1 MGLFSLL
8 GVATRGL
15 SMSQTGMDL
24 AGQNISNADVD
35 GYSRK
40 RMTLEPDYVKNGT
53 FGQMGFGVDV
63 VNIQRMRSVFIDVQ
77 IRNQNQ
83 EVGYY
88 EEKDQTLQGIEN
100 IFTEPSDTGIQK
112 YMDQF
117 FDSWQSLSLMPND
130 LSARTMVKTNG
141 EILTD
146 VFHNLST
153 QLTGLNQ
160 SKNDLIRADAGEVN
174 KLTKEIFNLNREIAA
189 VEITK
194 QNANDSRD
202 KRDKAL
208 KDLANLIDIDVNE
221 DSLGQVTVTT
231 AGNIIVSPAYQQDIE
246 ITSNIRQLA
255 DGTSINNV
263 GLRFADSKRDYF
275 PQSGKIRGL
284 FDSRDIVIP
293 EYQTK
298 LDTLARSFV
307 AKVNTQHE
315 LGYTLNGYPGVDFF
329 DATVTGASD
338 ITISA
343 AIASDV
349 RNIAAGS
356 GGQIRSY
363 TEPLP
368 FTLTFGNP
376 AAAFTNQNILS
387 GSVRVMAGATALAE
401 GVDYDIDYT
410 NGTIQLLHSGYNGT
424 PLAIDYKYSDG
435 SSKGPG
441 DNANAIAIAQLR
453 ENATMTTDVLGN
465 PTATF
470 GEFYSAFIGKLGLSH
485 NEATSNLDSRNYLI
499 TQFQTQQDSIAGVS
513 LDDEM
518 ADIIKY
524 QHIYAASARVITI
537 ASEMLD
543 ALIKM

>member
-8 GVATRGL
+8 SVATKG
-15 SMSQTGMDL
+15 MTMAQTGMDL

-40 RMTLEPDYVKNGT
+40 RMTLQPDYVQSGT

-63 VNIQRMRSVFIDVQ
+63 VNVQRMRNTFIDTQ

-88 EEKDQTLQGIEN
+88 GEQDQTLQGVEN
-100 IFTEPSDTGIQK
+100 VFTEPSDTGIQT

-117 FDSWQSLSLMPND
+117 FDSWQNLANNPSD

-141 EILTD
+141 EILSD
-146 VFHNLST
+146 AFHNLST
-153 QLTGLNQ
+153 QLTNLRQ
-160 SKNDLIRADAGEVN
+160 SKNDQIKSDADQVN
-174 KLTKEIFNLNREIAA
+174 KLTKDIFNLNREISS

-202 KRDKAL
+202 KRDKDL
-208 KDLANLIDIDVNE
+208 KDLSNLIDIDVSE

-231 AGNIIVSPAYQQDIE
+231 AGSIIVSAAYQQDIVT
-246 ITSNIRQLA
+246 TSNTRQLA
-255 DGTSINNV
+255 DGTTISDV
-263 GLRFADSKRDYF
+263 GLKFSDSKRDYF
-275 PQSGKIRGL
+275 PQSGQIRGE

-293 EYQTK
+293 EYQAK
-298 LDTLARSFV
+298 LDTLATSV
-307 AKVNTQHE
+307 AQKVNAQHE
-315 LGYTLNGYPGVDFF
+315 QGFNLNGFSGVDFF
-329 DATVTGASD
+329 DSGVTGASD
-338 ITISA
+338 IKVSA
-343 AIASDV
+343 AVESDV
-349 RNIAAGS
+349 RNIAAGT
-356 GGQIRSY
+356 GGQMRAFA
-363 TEPLP
+363 EPLP
-368 FTLTFGNP
+368 FSLTFGNP
-376 AAAFTNQNILS
+376 PAALTNKNVLY
-387 GSVRVMAGATALAE
+387 GSVTVQAGATTLTE
-401 GVDYDIDYT
+401 GVDYHIDYT
-410 NGTIQLLHSGYNGT
+410 NGTIQLLHAGYNGT
-424 PLAIDYKYSDG
+424 PLAINYQYSDG

-453 ENATMTTDVLGN
+453 ENATMTNDVLGN

-470 GEFYSAFIGKLGLSH
+470 GEYYSSFIGKLGLSH
-485 NEATSNLDSRNYLI
+485 NEATSNLDSRTYLI
-499 TQFQTQQDSIAGVS
+499 KQFQTQQDSIAGVS
-513 LDDEM
+513 IDDEM

-543 ALIKM
+543 SLIKM

>member
-1 MGLFSLL
+1 M
-8 GVATRGL
+8 A
-15 SMSQTGMDL
+15 QTGMDL

-40 RMTLEPDYVKNGT
+40 RMTLQPDYVQNGT

-63 VNIQRMRSVFIDVQ
+63 VNVKRMRDTLIDTQ

-88 EEKDQTLQGIEN
+88 EEQDSALLGVEN

-112 YMDQF
+112 FLDQF
-117 FDSWQSLSLMPND
+117 FDSWQNLANNPSD

-146 VFHNLST
+146 AFHNLST
-153 QLTGLNQ
+153 QLTTLRQ
-160 SKNDLIRADAGEVN
+160 STNDKIKSDADQVN
-174 KLTKEIFNLNREIAA
+174 KLTKDIFNLNREIAA

-202 KRDKAL
+202 KRDKDL
-208 KDLANLIDIDVNE
+208 KDLSKLIDIDVTE
-221 DSLGQVTVTT
+221 DANGQVTVTT
-231 AGNIIVSPAYQQDIE
+231 AGNIIVSPPYQQDIE

-255 DGTSINNV
+255 DGTTINNV
-263 GLRFADSKRDYF
+263 GLRFSDSKRDYF
-275 PQSGKIRGL
+275 PKSGAIRGL

-293 EYQTK
+293 EYQKK
-298 LDTLARSFV
+298 LDTFATSI
-307 AKVNTQHE
+307 AQKINTQHK
-315 LGYTLNGYPGVDFF
+315 LGYTLNGFSGVDFF
-329 DATVTGASD
+329 DTGLTGASD
-338 ITISA
+338 IKLSA
-343 AIASDV
+343 AIESDV

-356 GGQIRSY
+356 SGQIRAF
-363 TEPLP
+363 TEPASY
-368 FTLTFGNP
+368 TLTFGNAP
-376 AAAFTNQNILS
+376 AAFTNKNILYN
-387 GSVRVMAGATALAE
+387 SVRVMAGTTALTE
-401 GVDYDIDYT
+401 NVDYHIDYT
-410 NGTIQLLHSGYNGT
+410 NGTIQMLHSGYDGT
-424 PLAIDYKYSDG
+424 ALNIDYQYSDG

-453 ENATMTTDVLGN
+453 EQPTMVIDVLGN
-465 PTATF
+465 PTTTF
-470 GEFYSAFIGKLGLSH
+470 GEYYSSFIGKLGLSH

-499 TQFQTQQDSIAGVS
+499 KQFQTQQDSIAGVS
-513 LDDEM
+513 IDDEM

-524 QHIYAASARVITI
+524 QHIYAASARVITT

-543 ALIKM
+543 SLIKM

>member
-1 MGLFSLL
+1 M
-8 GVATRGL
+8 A
-15 SMSQTGMDL
+15 QTGMDL
-24 AGQNISNADVD
+24 AGQNISNADVE

-40 RMTLEPDYVKNGT
+40 RMTLQPDYVRNGT

-63 VNIQRMRSVFIDVQ
+63 VNIQRMRNAMIDVQ

-88 EEKDQTLQGIEN
+88 GAQDETLQGIEN
-100 IFTEPSDTGIQK
+100 VFTEPSNTGIQTFLN
-112 YMDQF
+112 QF
-117 FDSWQSLSLMPND
+117 FDSWQNLANNPSD

-146 VFHNLST
+146 AFHNLST
-153 QLTGLNQ
+153 QLTTLRQ
-160 SKNDLIRADAGEVN
+160 SKNTQIAADVGQVN
-174 KLTKEIFNLNREIAA
+174 KLTKDIFNLNREIAA

-202 KRDKAL
+202 KRDKDL
-208 KDLANLIDIDVNE
+208 KDLAKLIDIDVSE

-231 AGNIIVSPAYQQDIE
+231 AGNIVVSPAYQQDIE
-246 ITSNIRQLA
+246 TTSATRQLA
-255 DGTSINNV
+255 DGTSV
-263 GLRFADSKRDYF
+263 SDFSLRFADSKRDYF
-275 PQSGKIRGL
+275 PQSGQIRGE

-298 LDTLARSFV
+298 LDTLAKSLV
-307 AKVNTQHE
+307 EKINTQHE
-315 LGYTLNGYPGVDFF
+315 AGYTLNGYSGVDFF
-329 DATVTGASD
+329 DPAVTGASD
-338 ITISA
+338 INLSA
-343 AIASDV
+343 SIESDV

-356 GGQIRSY
+356 GGQMRAF

-368 FTLTFGNP
+368 YTLTFGNAP
-376 AAAFTNQNILS
+376 AALTNQNILYN
-387 GSVRVMAGATALAE
+387 SVSVMAGTTALTE
-401 GVDYDIDYT
+401 NVDYHIDYT
-410 NGTIQLLHSGYNGT
+410 TGTIQLLHAGYNGT
-424 PLAIDYKYSDG
+424 PLTISYQYSDG
-435 SSKGPG
+435 SSKGAG

-453 ENATMTTDVLGN
+453 EQATMNNDVLGN
-465 PTATF
+465 PTVT
-470 GEFYSAFIGKLGLSH
+470 YSEYYSSFIGKLGLSR

-499 TQFQTQQDSIAGVS
+499 KQFQTQQDSIAGVS

-524 QHIYAASARVITI
+524 QHVYAASARVITI

-543 ALIKM
+543 SLIKM